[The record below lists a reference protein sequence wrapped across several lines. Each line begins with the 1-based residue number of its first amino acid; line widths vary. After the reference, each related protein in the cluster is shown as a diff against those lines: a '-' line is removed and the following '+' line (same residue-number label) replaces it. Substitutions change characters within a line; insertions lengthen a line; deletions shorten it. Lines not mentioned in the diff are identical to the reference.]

1 MLKTCRTCRT
11 LWEYIGGSRMRKGD
25 RLLGRQ
31 LRQADLT
38 AGPVRRHGVER
49 PGVGSP
55 RFQLTE
61 ILCSSRRTLGMNVWC
76 DAAPSVAEDP
86 SLLFAKCVVVGASD
100 PQKIILREA
109 AVPEREFVAKATQ
122 LFHCNENCDPMNTA
136 DIGLLA
142 HPNTASVLE
151 LLKTRYL
158 HDNIYTLADPLLVS
172 INPFWDLGNCSQE
185 TIQHYGNAANPGVLP
200 PHVFSIARRAAD
212 NINTTGIS
220 QTILV
225 SGESGAGK
233 TEATKHIMRYFAS
246 AAGENECACC
256 AARDLRIQSA
266 VMAAN
271 PVLEAFGNA
280 KTALNDNSSRFG
292 KFVCLQIA
300 RGGGIE
306 HGHVR
311 SFLLEKSRVVV
322 QAETERSYHIFYQ
335 LLKGASA
342 DLKKKLSLKS
352 CKDYKLLN
360 PHCVEIPGKDDATNF
375 VEVLN
380 GFESMGME
388 AQTVESVLS
397 LVAGVL
403 LLGNI
408 RIQAEPIDGLPDAAV
423 ICDED
428 RKDFEKACDLLF
440 LDAAGVEE
448 ALLVRVTIAGSNEI
462 KGRWTQHQSELLKE
476 SLCKGVYERLF
487 EWLVRQVNRNIS
499 NPEGMD
505 DFIGLLDIFGF
516 EVFKNNSLE
525 QLFINVTNELLQAT
539 FVDLVFTRECAL
551 YESEGLTTEVLDY
564 QSPQPIID
572 LLCAKSGSVLSLLE
586 DSCLSPGNTDTKFT
600 TAVKAQIKKAGNRG
614 AEKMG
619 SDVNFTVCHSI
630 GNITYDTTG
639 FIAKNKDQLR
649 ADLVD
654 LVNESPNPVASQ
666 LYDGVEVAR
675 GKLMKGQLIGSQF
688 LLQLQNLTAIIERT
702 EPHFIRCVKPN
713 DEKQPKN
720 FNAKKIH
727 PQLRALSVLE
737 ALQLRNVGYAYRRPF
752 AEFVQQHRFV
762 HLSALHMLQKDSRQA
777 ALAVLQAAGLK
788 ESTDYRMGKTMV
800 FLTREAQQRI
810 MARQRDHLAHMRPL
824 VRTLEAILR
833 RRSLRRNLE
842 THVQTIIRLQ
852 AHVRRQLLL
861 LEMRGHAQVPRP
873 APSRAPTVA

>member
-1 MLKTCRTCRT
+1 M
-11 LWEYIGGSRMRKGD
+11 E
-25 RLLGRQ
+25 LLCEQ
-31 LRQADLT
+31 
-38 AGPVRRHGVER
+38 
-49 PGVGSP
+49 
-55 RFQLTE
+55 
-61 ILCSSRRTLGMNVWC
+61 GMNVWC
-76 DAAPSVAEDP
+76 DVAPSASDDP
-86 SLLFAKCVVVGASD
+86 SSLYAKCVVVGASD
-100 PQKIILREA
+100 PQRILLREVT
-109 AVPEREFVAKATQ
+109 VPERQFVAKATQ
-122 LFHCNENCDPMNTA
+122 LFYCNDSVDPMNTP

-172 INPFWDLGNCSQE
+172 VNPFWDLGNCSQE
-185 TIQHYGNAANPGVLP
+185 AIQQYGNAVNPGVLP

-212 NINTTGIS
+212 NMNTTGFS

-246 AAGENECACC
+246 AAGECG

-306 HGHVR
+306 HGHVQ

-335 LLKGASA
+335 LLKGASS
-342 DLKKKLSLKS
+342 DLQKKLALKG

-360 PHCVEIPGKDDATNF
+360 PHCVDIPGKDDGANF

-380 GFESMGME
+380 GFEYMGMDT
-388 AQTVESVLS
+388 QTVEYVLS

-403 LLGNI
+403 LLGNV
-408 RIQAEPIDGLPDAAV
+408 RIEGKPIDGLPDAAV
-423 ICDED
+423 ICKDD
-428 RKDFEKACDLLF
+428 IKDFQKACELLF
-440 LDAAGVEE
+440 LDPAGLED
-448 ALLVRVTIAGSNEI
+448 ALLVRMTIAGSNEI

-505 DFIGLLDIFGF
+505 KFIGLLDIFGF
-516 EVFKNNSLE
+516 EVFKDNSLE

-539 FVDLVFTRECAL
+539 FVDLVFTRESAL

-572 LLCAKSGSVLSLLE
+572 LLCAKKNSVLSLLE
-586 DSCLSPGNTDTKFT
+586 DSCLSPGSSDAKFT
-600 TAVKAQIKKAGNRG
+600 SAVKAQIKKAGNRG

-619 SDVNFTVCHSI
+619 SDISFTICHSI

-649 ADLVD
+649 ADLVE
-654 LVNESPNPVASQ
+654 LLNESPNPVASQ
-666 LYDGVEVAR
+666 LYEGVEVAR

-688 LLQLQNLTAIIERT
+688 LLQLQNLTRIIEASQFH
-702 EPHFIRCVKPN
+702 PHFIRCVKPN

-720 FNAKKIH
+720 FNARKIL

-737 ALQLRNVGYAYRRPF
+737 ALQLRSVGYSYRRPF
-752 AEFVQQHRFV
+752 ADFVKQNRFIR
-762 HLSALHMLQKDSRQA
+762 LSALDMLQKDARQA
-777 ALAVLQAAGLK
+777 ALSVLHRAGLK
-788 ESTDYRMGKTMV
+788 EATDFKMGKTMV
-800 FLTREAQQRI
+800 FLTRDAQQRI

-824 VRTLEAILR
+824 VRTLEAIVR
-833 RRSLRRNLE
+833 RRSLRRSLE
-842 THVQTIIRLQ
+842 THVQTIVRLQ

-861 LEMRGHAQVPRP
+861 LEMRGHAQAPQP
-873 APSRAPTVA
+873 MPSRASTAA

>member
-1 MLKTCRTCRT
+1 MVSAEKQAK
-11 LWEYIGGSRMRKGD
+11 GGTQMD
-25 RLLGRQ
+25 P
-31 LRQADLT
+31 
-38 AGPVRRHGVER
+38 PVALDEI
-49 PGVGSP
+49 
-55 RFQLTE
+55 FQ
-61 ILCSSRRTLGMNVWC
+61 GMNVWC
-76 DAAPSVAEDP
+76 DVAPSVSEDP
-86 SLLFAKCVVVGASD
+86 SLLYAKCVVVGASD
-100 PQKIILREA
+100 PQRILLHE
-109 AVPEREFVAKATQ
+109 VTGPEKQFVAKATQ
-122 LFHCNENCDPMNTA
+122 LFHCNDSVDPLNTP

-172 INPFWDLGNCSQE
+172 VNPFWDLGNCSQE
-185 TIQHYGNAANPGVLP
+185 VIEQYGNAVNPGVLP

-212 NINTTGIS
+212 NMNTTGIS

-246 AAGENECACC
+246 AAGEVEAGGKP
-256 AARDLRIQSA
+256 RDLRIQSA

-280 KTALNDNSSRFG
+280 KTSLNDNSSRFG

-306 HGHVR
+306 HGHVQ

-335 LLKGASA
+335 LLKGASS
-342 DLKKKLSLKS
+342 DLQKKLALKG
-352 CKDYKLLN
+352 CKEYKLLN
-360 PHCVEIPGKDDATNF
+360 PHCVDIPGKDDAANF

-380 GFESMGME
+380 GFEYMGMDT
-388 AQTVESVLS
+388 QTVEYVLS

-403 LLGNI
+403 LLGNV
-408 RIQAEPIDGLPDAAV
+408 RVEGEPIDGLPDAAV
-423 ICDED
+423 ICKGDI
-428 RKDFEKACDLLF
+428 KDFQVRLRLFLQFNDSTLESWSFTAAVLGKRVRVGLRVVIFKPSQKACELLF
-440 LDAAGVEE
+440 LDPAGLEE
-448 ALLVRVTIAGSNEI
+448 ALLIRMTIAGSNEI

-505 DFIGLLDIFGF
+505 NFIGLLDIFGF
-516 EVFKNNSLE
+516 EVFKDNSLE

-539 FVDLVFTRECAL
+539 FVDLVFTRESAL

-572 LLCAKSGSVLSLLE
+572 LLCAKKNSVLSLLE
-586 DSCLSPGNTDTKFT
+586 DSCLSPGSSDAKFT
-600 TAVKAQIKKAGNRG
+600 SAVKAQIKKAGNRG

-619 SDVNFTVCHSI
+619 SDINFTVCHSI

-649 ADLVD
+649 ADLVE
-654 LVNESPNPVASQ
+654 LLNESPNPVASQ
-666 LYDGVEVAR
+666 LYEGVEVAR

-688 LLQLQNLTAIIERT
+688 LLQLQNLTGIIEQT

-720 FNAKKIH
+720 FSARKIL

-737 ALQLRNVGYAYRRPF
+737 ALQLRSVGYSYRRPF
-752 AEFVQQHRFV
+752 ADFVKQHRFIR
-762 HLSALHMLQKDSRQA
+762 LSALDMLQKDARQA
-777 ALAVLQAAGLK
+777 ALSVLQTAGLK
-788 ESTDYRMGKTMV
+788 EATDYRMGKTMV
-800 FLTREAQQRI
+800 FLTRDAQQRI

-824 VRTLEAILR
+824 VRTLEAIVR
-833 RRSLRRNLE
+833 RRSLRRSLE
-842 THVQTIIRLQ
+842 THVQTIVRLQ

-861 LEMRGHAQVPRP
+861 LEMRGHAQAPRP
-873 APSRAPTVA
+873 MPSRASTAA

>member
-1 MLKTCRTCRT
+1 MVSAEKKTK
-11 LWEYIGGSRMRKGD
+11 GGTQMD
-25 RLLGRQ
+25 P
-31 LRQADLT
+31 
-38 AGPVRRHGVER
+38 PVALEEI
-49 PGVGSP
+49 
-55 RFQLTE
+55 FQ
-61 ILCSSRRTLGMNVWC
+61 GMNVWC
-76 DAAPSVAEDP
+76 DVAPSVSEDP
-86 SLLFAKCVVVGASD
+86 SLLYAKCVVVGASD
-100 PQKIILREA
+100 PQRISLREVN
-109 AVPEREFVAKATQ
+109 VPEKQFVAKATQ
-122 LFHCNENCDPMNTA
+122 LFHCNDSVDPMNTH

-172 INPFWDLGNCSQE
+172 VNPFWDLGNCSQE
-185 TIQHYGNAANPGVLP
+185 VIQQYGNAVNPGVLP

-212 NINTTGIS
+212 NMNTT
-220 QTILV
+220 
-225 SGESGAGK
+225 
-233 TEATKHIMRYFAS
+233 
-246 AAGENECACC
+246 
-256 AARDLRIQSA
+256 ARDLRIQSA

-292 KFVCLQIA
+292 KFVRLQIA

-306 HGHVR
+306 HGHVQ

-322 QAETERSYHIFYQ
+322 QAENERSYHIFYQ
-335 LLKGASA
+335 LLKGASS
-342 DLKKKLSLKS
+342 DLQKKLALKG
-352 CKDYKLLN
+352 CKEYKLLN
-360 PHCVEIPGKDDATNF
+360 PHCVDIPGKDDAANF

-380 GFESMGME
+380 GFEYMGMDT
-388 AQTVESVLS
+388 QTVEYVLS

-403 LLGNI
+403 LLGNV
-408 RIQAEPIDGLPDAAV
+408 RIEGEPIDGLPDAAV
-423 ICDED
+423 ICKDD
-428 RKDFEKACDLLF
+428 IKDFQKACELLF
-440 LDAAGVEE
+440 LDPAGLEE
-448 ALLVRVTIAGSNEI
+448 ALLIRMTIAGSNEI

-505 DFIGLLDIFGF
+505 NFIGLLDIFGF
-516 EVFKNNSLE
+516 EVFKDNSLE

-539 FVDLVFTRECAL
+539 FVDLVFTRESAL

-572 LLCAKSGSVLSLLE
+572 LLCAKKNSVLSLLE
-586 DSCLSPGNTDTKFT
+586 DSCLSPGSNDAKFT
-600 TAVKAQIKKAGNRG
+600 SAVKAQIKKAGNRG

-619 SDVNFTVCHSI
+619 SDINFTICHSI

-649 ADLVD
+649 ADLVE
-654 LVNESPNPVASQ
+654 LLNESPNPVASQ
-666 LYDGVEVAR
+666 LYEGVEVAR

-688 LLQLQNLTAIIERT
+688 LLQLQNLTGIIEASQPHVKPQHQT

-720 FNAKKIH
+720 FDARKIL

-737 ALQLRNVGYAYRRPF
+737 ALQLRSVGYSYRRPF
-752 AEFVQQHRFV
+752 ADFVKQHRFIR
-762 HLSALHMLQKDSRQA
+762 LSALDMLQKDARQA
-777 ALAVLQAAGLK
+777 ALSVLQTAELK
-788 ESTDYRMGKTMV
+788 EAADYRMGKTMV
-800 FLTREAQQRI
+800 FLTRDAQQRI

-824 VRTLEAILR
+824 VRTLEAIVR
-833 RRSLRRNLE
+833 RRSLRRSLE
-842 THVQTIIRLQ
+842 THVQTIVRLQ

-861 LEMRGHAQVPRP
+861 LEMRGHAQAPRP
-873 APSRAPTVA
+873 MPSRAPTAA

>member
-1 MLKTCRTCRT
+1 MAIQQQKINGATRT
-11 LWEYIGGSRMRKGD
+11 LV
-25 RLLGRQ
+25 Q
-31 LRQADLT
+31 LNVFAM
-38 AGPVRRHGVER
+38 
-49 PGVGSP
+49 
-55 RFQLTE
+55 
-61 ILCSSRRTLGMNVWC
+61 CSS
-76 DAAPSVAEDP
+76 
-86 SLLFAKCVVVGASD
+86 
-100 PQKIILREA
+100 EA
-109 AVPEREFVAKATQ
+109 LQFVAKATQ
-122 LFHCNENCDPMNTA
+122 LFYCNDSVDPMNTP

-172 INPFWDLGNCSQE
+172 VNPFWDLGNCSQE
-185 TIQHYGNAANPGVLP
+185 VIQEYGNAVNPGDLP
-200 PHVFSIARRAAD
+200 PHVFSIARRAAE
-212 NINTTGIS
+212 NMNTAGIS

-246 AAGENECACC
+246 AAGEVEAGGKRAHITIPVSGPLKKRLRLRLDVVMALDLRSVKTPRQAKGGGSCECG

-292 KFVCLQIA
+292 KFVRLQIA

-306 HGHVR
+306 HGHVQ

-322 QAETERSYHIFYQ
+322 QAENERSYHIFYQ
-335 LLKGASA
+335 LLKGASS
-342 DLKKKLSLKS
+342 DLQKKLALKG

-360 PHCVEIPGKDDATNF
+360 PHCVDIQGKDDAANF

-380 GFESMGME
+380 GFEYMGMDT
-388 AQTVESVLS
+388 QTVEYVLS

-403 LLGNI
+403 LLGNV
-408 RIQAEPIDGLPDAAV
+408 RIEGEPIDGLPDAAV
-423 ICDED
+423 ICKDD
-428 RKDFEKACDLLF
+428 IKDFQKACDLLF
-440 LDAAGVEE
+440 LDAAGLEE
-448 ALLVRVTIAGSNEI
+448 ALLIRMTIAGSNEI

-505 DFIGLLDIFGF
+505 YFIG
-516 EVFKNNSLE
+516 E
-525 QLFINVTNELLQAT
+525 AT
-539 FVDLVFTRECAL
+539 AALKIGATSGCRESAL

-572 LLCAKSGSVLSLLE
+572 LLCAKKNSVLSLLE
-586 DSCLSPGNTDTKFT
+586 DSCLSPGSSDAKFT
-600 TAVKAQIKKAGNRG
+600 SAVKAQIKMEFE
-614 AEKMG
+614 AERIRFLSLVKTLG
-619 SDVNFTVCHSI
+619 CVCLL
-630 GNITYDTTG
+630 T
-639 FIAKNKDQLR
+639 
-649 ADLVD
+649 
-654 LVNESPNPVASQ
+654 PVASQ
-666 LYDGVEVAR
+666 LYEGVEVAR

-688 LLQLQNLTAIIERT
+688 LLQLQNLTGIIEQT

-713 DEKQPKN
+713 DEKQPRT
-720 FNAKKIH
+720 FNARKIL

-737 ALQLRNVGYAYRRPF
+737 ALQLRSVGYSYRRPF
-752 AEFVQQHRFV
+752 ADFVKQHRFIQ
-762 HLSALHMLQKDSRQA
+762 LSALDMLHKDTRQA
-777 ALAVLQAAGLK
+777 ALSVLHTAGLK
-788 ESTDYRMGKTMV
+788 EATDYRMGKTMV
-800 FLTREAQQRI
+800 FLTRDAQQRI

-824 VRTLEAILR
+824 VRTLEAIVR
-833 RRSLRRNLE
+833 RRSLRRSLE

-861 LEMRGHAQVPRP
+861 LEMRGHARAPRP
-873 APSRAPTVA
+873 MPSRAPTAA